1 MSKLKL
7 TQLASNMT
15 EIKFDS
21 VSILFSY
28 ETPVAGWDND
38 GAFRTSEHYSATTTK
53 HINKYLG
60 GKDVGR
66 NVDQSYIDNLANAQ
80 TIARHWE
87 R

>member
-53 HINKYLG
+53 HVNKYLG
-60 GKDVGR
+60 GKDVGCK
-66 NVDQSYIDNLANAQ
+66 VAQSYIDNLANAQ